1 MACGIA
7 GAAYITTGQP
17 AAQAA
22 CTARPNRRYPLF
34 GVHIRLRVV
43 SCAPAYRDPA
53 SAPAEHMLRMHG
65 IRSGLRS
72 VPYV

>member
-17 AAQAA
+17 
-22 CTARPNRRYPLF
+22 
-34 GVHIRLRVV
+34 RLRVV

-53 SAPAEHMLRMHG
+53 SAPAENLLRRRYRLYTDEMT
-65 IRSGLRS
+65 SAQTK
-72 VPYV
+72 V